1 MSETYRD
8 PTDDEPTSEL
18 EETGELLPSSRPA
31 GPTSS
36 SPISGQ
42 KARSAQEIDDKR
54 QQVQSQLLEIQR
66 QQEEMEKQ
74 QRELEELGRKQ
85 SEFDEGKEEVVERL
99 TRGLVV
105 LERQQVEVERE
116 AEQIKNIFQQFQ
128 EQLDQIKGIRP
139 EDWGSDNLHEE
150 LTRSLAVIDKANAT
164 HLQARTRLSV
174 LQEDHQR
181 HEEPEYSEEEE
192 ATTSSA
198 GMSDMI
204 KAGFA
209 FSLPFMLFLLLLVG
223 ALVVIILYIGT
234 QPAP

>member
-8 PTDDEPTSEL
+8 PMDDEPTSEL
-18 EETGELLPSSRPA
+18 EATGELLP
-31 GPTSS
+31 TSEPS
-36 SPISGQ
+36 SPTTGVGQ

-66 QQEEMEKQ
+66 QQEAMEKQ

-116 AEQIKNIFQQFQ
+116 AEQIKNIYLQFQ
-128 EQLDQIKGIRP
+128 EQLNQIKGIRP
-139 EDWGSDNLHEE
+139 EDWSSDHLHEE

-181 HEEPEYSEEEE
+181 HEDTDYSEEEE
-192 ATTSSA
+192 VATSSA

-209 FSLPFMLFLLLLVG
+209 FSLPFMLFLLILVG